1 MKKSLKLTVAFIVAH
16 LILSSFT
23 VLALNDSLQAIIK
36 SSDTADMEKNE
47 FKALINGVEEN
58 YSSFS
63 IQIQPQALTFVKDYL
78 EKEGYFLEKMKTWG
92 KKYFDVYDEILEAN
106 GLPKE
111 LKYISVVESALN
123 KNLISSAGA
132 VGPWQL
138 MADEGRRFG
147 LSMNSI
153 YDERTHVKK
162 STMVAAKLLKELY
175 KEFGDWLLVVAA
187 YNGGLNRVKRAIKK
201 NNSSNFWDIQYSL
214 PLETRN
220 HVKKFIATHYA
231 FEGSEGWT
239 TLTTAETLI
248 YKNSLTKKNTESNS
262 ETENSTTS
270 IKKKLKNRIITKSS
284 KTDLAKFKIENPH
297 ISKIYSEN
305 KESTV
310 LKSSLN
316 LFETHKTN
324 IVLSSIHWILN
335 DALYSLSSKDF
346 QFLKNFK

>member
-1 MKKSLKLTVAFIVAH
+1 MLK
-16 LILSSFT
+16 
-23 VLALNDSLQAIIK
+23 N
-36 SSDTADMEKNE
+36 
-47 FKALINGVEEN
+47 
-58 YSSFS
+58 
-63 IQIQPQALTFVKDYL
+63 
-78 EKEGYFLEKMKTWG
+78 
-92 KKYFDVYDEILEAN
+92 
-106 GLPKE
+106 
-111 LKYISVVESALN
+111 
-123 KNLISSAGA
+123 
-132 VGPWQL
+132 
-138 MADEGRRFG
+138 
-147 LSMNSI
+147 
-153 YDERTHVKK
+153 
-162 STMVAAKLLKELY
+162 
-175 KEFGDWLLVVAA
+175 
-187 YNGGLNRVKRAIKK
+187 
-201 NNSSNFWDIQYSL
+201 
-214 PLETRN
+214 
-220 HVKKFIATHYA
+220 FIATHYA